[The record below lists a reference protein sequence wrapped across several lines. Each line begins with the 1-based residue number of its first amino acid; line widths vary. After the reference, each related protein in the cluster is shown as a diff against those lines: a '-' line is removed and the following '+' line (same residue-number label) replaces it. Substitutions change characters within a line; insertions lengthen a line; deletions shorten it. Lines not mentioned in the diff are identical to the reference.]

1 MLPRSQSSGSWGRA
15 FKKLGISSHTS
26 LSQSDW
32 LESRFRTWLSR
43 RDWLVEN
50 WFSTWLSCRDW
61 LVESRF
67 HMWLLRSPWLIGWQ
81 PILYVTVTPRP
92 GLVENRLAEKLD
104 YYCPRRHAIYSSW
117 SRYSTVTWIFLSNNW
132 LYFLL
137 TKPEYHRMNCL
148 QSRLAKLLLIA
159 PNCLEC
165 SKYFTGTI

>member
-26 LSQSDW
+26 LSHSDW

-92 GLVENRLAEKLD
+92 GLVEKRLAEKTGLLLPSPARHIQFLESVFNCNLNISQQQLTLLPSHEAGVSSNELPAVEACKVAS
-104 YYCPRRHAIYSSW
+104 YCP
-117 SRYSTVTWIFLSNNW
+117 
-132 LYFLL
+132 
-137 TKPEYHRMNCL
+137 
-148 QSRLAKLLLIA
+148 
-159 PNCLEC
+159 
-165 SKYFTGTI
+165 